1 MIKKKVIF
9 NECWAPDCVHTA
21 CKTKISSIWITSH
34 DTCTWTSSPGCSG
47 TFIYNKRSLFTAI
60 MIILK
65 KKTPRFPTQQ
75 LRIPFPF
82 PHYATTA
89 PLFES
94 QIVGKFACSCSAMVG
109 WWWGRV
115 EGIKIFVILF
125 YAPDGERRSSAPL
138 RRAAHLKKRTGAPQD
153 SSRCSHLRVLT
164 IGVLGRIKAEYFNLA
179 PEFTWLCQSN
189 YLTPAERKR
198 EKEKKMQ
205 LRKQ

>member
-1 MIKKKVIF
+1 
-9 NECWAPDCVHTA
+9 
-21 CKTKISSIWITSH
+21 
-34 DTCTWTSSPGCSG
+34 
-47 TFIYNKRSLFTAI
+47 
-60 MIILK
+60 
-65 KKTPRFPTQQ
+65 
-75 LRIPFPF
+75 
-82 PHYATTA
+82 
-89 PLFES
+89 
-94 QIVGKFACSCSAMVG
+94 MVG

-198 EKEKKMQ
+198 EKEKKNAITETGKKKKKKKKQ
-205 LRKQ
+205 KNTHLQTRNTQRALRRLNRKSRSVNESNLKIVAAAGTLNLSPK

>member
-1 MIKKKVIF
+1 M
-9 NECWAPDCVHTA
+9 
-21 CKTKISSIWITSH
+21 
-34 DTCTWTSSPGCSG
+34 
-47 TFIYNKRSLFTAI
+47 
-60 MIILK
+60 
-65 KKTPRFPTQQ
+65 QQ
-75 LRIPFPF
+75 QPPL
-82 PHYATTA
+82 
-89 PLFES
+89 LFES

-115 EGIKIFVILF
+115 GGGRGIKIFVILF

-198 EKEKKMQ
+198 EKEKKGNYGNSGGKKN
-205 LRKQ
+205 RKTHTYRRGTHKELQDV